1 MCSRNTISRTT
12 VFERSR
18 LGFLIGPYGVPRFL
32 AVSRDGRW
40 ALANYTVRWERDVV
54 VLGNFR

>member
-1 MCSRNTISRTT
+1 MLQEYDFANHRIRTIAR
-12 VFERSR
+12 F
-18 LGFLIGPYGVPRFL
+18 GFLIGPYGVPRFL

-54 VLGNFR
+54 VLDNFR